1 MSLLNMGVDF
11 VQSVLESL
19 VSVWNVTEITFDPVG
34 FRRDVK
40 TECFRAVVSDFRGF
54 VRVARGCKAC
64 DNEIDIRKLR
74 GMSSLLAAA

>member
-11 VQSVLESL
+11 VQSVLESV

-40 TECFRAVVSDFRGF
+40 TECF
-54 VRVARGCKAC
+54 
-64 DNEIDIRKLR
+64 
-74 GMSSLLAAA
+74 